1 VTLLGVTGLGKR
13 FAGLQ
18 AIDGVSFAVEP
29 GEIYA
34 IIGPNG
40 AGKTTLLNVVTGI
53 YAPSAGRIELD
64 GRDVTGRRPPE
75 LAARGLSRTFQNLQI
90 FGTMS
95 AVENVMVG
103 AHLHA
108 ETSFLAALF
117 RWRGFAR
124 KERRLRAEAAQL
136 LERVGIGELAQTSA
150 AAMPYGA
157 LKRLEIARA
166 LASRPRLLL
175 LDEPAAGLNPSEAR
189 DLAVLIR
196 DIAADGVTIVLVEHN
211 MPLVMAVASRILVL
225 HHGQKI
231 AEGAPAAIRAD
242 REVIAAYLGVGRHTG
257 ARELQDA

>member
-1 VTLLGVTGLGKR
+1 MTLLAVTGLGKR

-18 AIDGVSFAVEP
+18 AVDGVSFTVEP

-34 IIGPNG
+34 VIGPNG
-40 AGKTTLLNVVTGI
+40 AGKTTLLNLVTGI
-53 YAPSAGRIELD
+53 YAPSAGRVALAGE
-64 GRDVTGRRPPE
+64 DVTGLRPPD

-90 FGTMS
+90 FSNLS

-103 AHLHA
+103 AHLRA
-108 ETSFLAALF
+108 ESGFFSALF
-117 RWRGFAR
+117 RWRGFEA
-124 KERRLRAEAAQL
+124 KERALRAEAAEL
-136 LERVGIGELAQTSA
+136 MRRLGIGDLADAPA

-189 DLAVLIR
+189 ELVDVVR
-196 DIAADGVTIVLVEHN
+196 GIAASGVTIVLVEHN
-211 MPLVMAVASRILVL
+211 MPLVMAVSSRILVL

-231 AEGAPAAIRAD
+231 AEGPPEAIRAD
-242 REVIAAYLGVGRHTG
+242 REVIRAYLGVGRHTG
-257 ARELQDA
+257 ARELEDA